1 MTRRAAI
8 LLGGNLG
15 DVELTLDRACRLL
28 EERAGRIAARSSV
41 MWSEAWG
48 FEAAE
53 PFGNLALI
61 VETELEA
68 EALLD
73 VMQSVERDCGRDREA
88 ECREK
93 SRSGSRY
100 ASRRLDADL
109 IFYDGCIVETRRL
122 CVPHPRVGERAF
134 ALRPLAEIMPHYRDP
149 RSGLTVAQML
159 REVECRPS
167 FSRPGNSCGRDYGNG
182 EKK

>member
-1 MTRRAAI
+1 MSRAAI

-15 DVELTLDRACRLL
+15 DVELAFERACRLL

-53 PFGNLALI
+53 PFGNLALAL
-61 VETELEA
+61 ETELEP

-88 ECREK
+88 ECRQK
-93 SRSGSRY
+93 SISGSRY
-100 ASRRLDADL
+100 ASRTLDADL
-109 IFYDGCIVETRRL
+109 IFYDDRIIGTERL
-122 CVPHPRVGERAF
+122 AVPHPRVGERAF

-149 RSGLTVAQML
+149 RSGLTVVQML
-159 REVECRPS
+159 QRVE
-167 FSRPGNSCGRDYGNG
+167 
-182 EKK
+182 KQ

>member
-1 MTRRAAI
+1 MTKRAAI

-15 DVELTLDRACRLL
+15 DVERTLGRACRLL
-28 EERAGRIAARSSV
+28 EERAGRIAARSQV

-53 PFGNLALI
+53 PFGNCAI
-61 VETELEA
+61 AVETELEP

-100 ASRRLDADL
+100 ASRTLDADL
-109 IFYDGCIVETRRL
+109 IFYDERVIATERL
-122 CVPHPRVGERAF
+122 SVPHPRVAERAF

-149 RSGLTVAQML
+149 RSGHTVEQML
-159 REVECRPS
+159 REVE
-167 FSRPGNSCGRDYGNG
+167 
-182 EKK
+182 K